1 AALAGYRQAL
11 TAAPLSAET
20 RRTYYSKVRG
30 YLTWLA
36 DADVDGGPLTRA
48 RARDWAVRDYRNW
61 LVTVAKHAPR
71 TINTTLAAI
80 DDFYT
85 RRGLGPASAGRLDLP
100 AQAPRA
106 LDAKTALRWVRAI
119 AAHPAP
125 RDRVLAL
132 LPIYAG
138 LRVSETVA
146 LDADD
151 VRLSARKGTLRVRGK
166 GTTVRDLP
174 IHPQL
179 RTGLHTWLEER
190 PDWPGA
196 GTSPALLLNHR
207 GLRLSVR
214 GASDIIRAIAAGAN
228 LDEQHITAHVGRH
241 TFATTLIR
249 GGTDLVTVADM
260 LGHARLDTVRL
271 YTRPSA
277 ADRER
282 ALNLLPYDR

>member
-1 AALAGYRQAL
+1 LA
-11 TAAPLSAET
+11 AET

-36 DADVDGGPLTRA
+36 AANADGDPLTQPRP
-48 RARDWAVRDYRNW
+48 RDWAVRDYRTH
-61 LVTVAKHAPR
+61 LVTVAKRAPR
-71 TINTTLAAI
+71 TINTALAAI

-85 RRGLGPASAGRLDLP
+85 RRGLGPATADRLDLP

-119 AAHPAP
+119 ATHPSP
-125 RDRVLAL
+125 RGRVLAL

-138 LRVSETVA
+138 LRISETVA
-146 LDADD
+146 LDTDD
-151 VRLSARKGTLRVRGK
+151 VRLSARKGNLRVRGK

-174 IHPQL
+174 VHPQL
-179 RTGLHTWLEER
+179 RTDLQTWLDER
-190 PDWPGA
+190 PGWPGA
-196 GTSPALLLNHR
+196 GTSPALLLNRR
-207 GLRLSVR
+207 GQRLSVR
-214 GASDIIRAIAAGAN
+214 GASNIIRAIAADAN
-228 LDEQHITAHVGRH
+228 LDEEHITAHVGRH

-249 GGTDLVTVADM
+249 GGTDLVAVADM

-271 YTRPSA
+271 YTHPSA